1 MALSGLFLCVF
12 LLGHLSGNLQLFI
25 PGYAGRLQFNE
36 YAVFM
41 TTFPA
46 VKILSYLTY
55 FSILFHAVDGI
66 MLTIKNRKSRP
77 TKYAYT
83 KPGVN
88 SSFSSRN
95 MAMLGTVLLL
105 FIVLHMSNFWAKY
118 HYDDQMPYA
127 MAELTDDPLLQ
138 DGTIVTGGFVKESVV
153 YFADGNVAGP
163 VMKDLYEV
171 VQQSFQSPILV
182 ILYLIGMLA
191 LAFHLWHG
199 FSSGFQSLGLNHP
212 TYTPIIKKLGYLL
225 AVVLPVL
232 FALIPVYMF
241 VAF

>member
-1 MALSGLFLCVF
+1 MALTGLFLCVF
-12 LLGHLSGNLQLFI
+12 LLGHLAGNLQLFVG
-25 PGYAGRLQFNE
+25 GYEGRLLFNE
-36 YAVFM
+36 YGVFM

-55 FSILFHAVDGI
+55 FSIFFHAVDGI
-66 MLTIKNRKSRP
+66 MLTIANRKARP
-77 TKYAYT
+77 TKYAYS

-95 MAMLGTVLLL
+95 MAILGSLVLL
-105 FIVLHMSNFWAKY
+105 FIVMHMSNFWYRY
-118 HYDDQMPYA
+118 HFDSEMPY
-127 MAELTDDPLLQ
+127 MLAEHSDDPLLQ
-138 DGTIVTGGFVKESVV
+138 DGTVVKGGTVDASIVYG
-153 YFADGNVAGP
+153 ADGNPVGP
-163 VMKDLYEV
+163 VMKDLYEIV
-171 VQQSFQSPILV
+171 STTFQEPLLV
-182 ILYLIGMLA
+182 GLYLVGLLA

-212 TYTPIIKKLGYLL
+212 TYTPIIKKLGYLF

-241 VAF
+241 VVL

>member
-1 MALSGLFLCVF
+1 MALTGLFLCVF
-12 LLGHLSGNLQLFI
+12 LLGHLAGNLQLFVG
-25 PGYAGRLQFNE
+25 GYAGRLQFNE
-36 YAVFM
+36 YGVFM

-46 VKILSYLTY
+46 VKVLSYLTY

-83 KPGVN
+83 KAGVN

-95 MAMLGTVLLL
+95 MAVLGTLVLL
-105 FIVLHMSNFWAKY
+105 FIVLHLSNFWARY
-118 HYDDQMPYA
+118 HFDDQMPY
-127 MAELTDDPLLQ
+127 MTAENSTDPMLK
-138 DGTIVTGGFVKESVV
+138 DGTIVPGGTVDASVV
-153 YFADGNVAGP
+153 FDKNGQEVGP
-163 VMKDLYEV
+163 VMKDLYGIVE
-171 VQQSFQSPILV
+171 QSFQNPILV
-182 ILYLIGMLA
+182 GLYLIGMLA

-212 TYTPIIKKLGYLL
+212 TYTPIIKKIGYLF

-241 VAF
+241 VVL

>member
-1 MALSGLFLCVF
+1 MALTGLFLCVF
-12 LLGHLSGNLQLFI
+12 LLGHLSGNLQLFLG
-25 PGYAGRLQFNE
+25 GYAGRLQFNE

-55 FSILFHAVDGI
+55 FSILFHAVDGFL
-66 MLTIKNRKSRP
+66 LTIKNRKARP
-77 TKYAYT
+77 TKYAYS

-105 FIVLHMSNFWAKY
+105 FIVMHMTNFWAKY
-118 HYDDQMPYA
+118 HFDDQMPYA
-127 MAELTDDPLLQ
+127 VAEFSDDPLLQ
-138 DGTIVTGGFVKESVV
+138 DGTIVVGGTVDKGLVYNTAGHVV
-153 YFADGNVAGP
+153 GP

-182 ILYLIGMLA
+182 GLYLIGLVA

-199 FSSGFQSLGLNHP
+199 FSSGFQSLGLSHP
-212 TYTPIIKKLGYLL
+212 TYTPIIKKLGYLF

-232 FALIPVYMF
+232 FALIPVYIF
-241 VAF
+241 VVY

>member
-1 MALSGLFLCVF
+1 MALTGLFLCVF
-12 LLGHLSGNLQLFI
+12 LLGHLSGNLQLFLG
-25 PGYAGRLQFNE
+25 GYEGRLQFNE

-55 FSILFHAVDGI
+55 ISILFHAVDGI
-66 MLTIKNRKSRP
+66 MLTIKNRKARP
-77 TKYAYT
+77 TKYAYS

-105 FIVLHMSNFWAKY
+105 FIVMHMTNFWAKY
-118 HYDDQMPYA
+118 HFDDEMPYA
-127 MAELTDDPLLQ
+127 VAEYSDDPLLQ
-138 DGTIVTGGFVKESVV
+138 DGTVVIGGTVDKALVYNTEGQVV
-153 YFADGNVAGP
+153 GP

-182 ILYLIGMLA
+182 GLYLIGLLA

-212 TYTPIIKKLGYLL
+212 TYTPIIKKLGYLF

-232 FALIPVYMF
+232 FALIPVYIF
-241 VAF
+241 VVY